1 MSSSNA
7 IIEVTYIGYISQQ
20 IALQGTANVSIV
32 MSLDSNELDEVMVVG
47 YSTQKKANLTGA
59 VSQVNEKDFESR
71 PITNI
76 SSGLQGL
83 LPGVTVTGA
92 MGAPGS
98 NQGTIRIRGIGTWG
112 NATPLVVIDGV
123 PGGNLNILNPSDIE
137 SISVLKDA
145 ASSSIYGVRGANGV
159 ILVTT
164 KRGKSGAPTLTYDY
178 YYGFQKPTA
187 LPKLLGSP
195 EYMELQNEAQINV
208 GRNPTY
214 SQDEIELAR
223 AGTDINNYS
232 NTNWIDE
239 VYKKNAPQQNHNVTL
254 NGGKDNSNY
263 FMSYGFLDEGGL
275 IVGDNYSAKRHNVR
289 LKLST
294 TVFDKLDI
302 NSNIGYVDRNVI
314 GSSAGMGPLSMA
326 LSMTPLAPVRN
337 TAGGWG
343 YIGGSSNPVA
353 TASDAGTDDFTSE
366 EITGNIEAVLHI
378 SDNLKLKARYG
389 LIKYNSRRNVFVKT
403 INYYSAETGDLLWQT
418 GFPNKIT
425 TSSYKGTYQTF
436 IGTAEYEKILFD
448 SHAIKLLL
456 GASQE
461 ENISDDLSA
470 SRTNVVSST
479 TGNLNL
485 GTENQLNGS
494 SNSENAL
501 RSVFGRANYS
511 YEDKYLAEVDFRYDG
526 SSRFSGDVRWDLF
539 SAASLGWVFTK
550 ENFLSNLGPLNFGKI
565 RFSYGVQGNDRITDL
580 AYMDILGPVSTMPI
594 GDELTFGYRQTS
606 VGNKLLTWESA
617 KKTNLGLDLAFFNN
631 RLNFSGDYFVNKTE
645 NILLRLPIPDVFGG
659 PAYPYQNAGAVENK
673 GWELQLGWKD
683 QVRDFGYSL
692 NFNLSDVKNQVTNL
706 GGTDPTI
713 GDRVRMEGQPLDAF
727 YGLVVDRIAQVSDFT
742 YEESTG
748 VYTPNFPIIQGD
760 PVQPGDLI
768 YKDLNNDG
776 EVDLMNDR
784 KVIGSHIPR
793 YTYGFSAAMNYKGLD
808 FSFVIQ
814 GVGKASGLLTGNA
827 RHAFINNSALPQ
839 DVHLDRWTFENTDAS
854 YPRFTYLQTYN
865 QRLSTFWLE
874 DASYVRLKNIQ
885 IGYTLPVELSKKL
898 RVNKLRAY
906 VSADNLFTIS
916 DFFRGYDPESP
927 VSGGG
932 FYPQLKTVVLGL
944 NVNLQ

>member
-1 MSSSNA
+1 M
-7 IIEVTYIGYISQQ
+7 
-20 IALQGTANVSIV
+20 
-32 MSLDSNELDEVMVVG
+32 
-47 YSTQKKANLTGA
+47 
-59 VSQVNEKDFESR
+59 
-71 PITNI
+71 
-76 SSGLQGL
+76 
-83 LPGVTVTGA
+83 
-92 MGAPGS
+92 
-98 NQGTIRIRGIGTWG
+98 
-112 NATPLVVIDGV
+112 
-123 PGGNLNILNPSDIE
+123 
-137 SISVLKDA
+137 
-145 ASSSIYGVRGANGV
+145 
-159 ILVTT
+159 
-164 KRGKSGAPTLTYDY
+164 
-178 YYGFQKPTA
+178 
-187 LPKLLGSP
+187 
-195 EYMELQNEAQINV
+195 
-208 GRNPTY
+208 
-214 SQDEIELAR
+214 
-223 AGTDINNYS
+223 
-232 NTNWIDE
+232 
-239 VYKKNAPQQNHNVTL
+239 
-254 NGGKDNSNY
+254 
-263 FMSYGFLDEGGL
+263 
-275 IVGDNYSAKRHNVR
+275 
-289 LKLST
+289 
-294 TVFDKLDI
+294 
-302 NSNIGYVDRNVI
+302 
-314 GSSAGMGPLSMA
+314 
-326 LSMTPLAPVRN
+326 
-337 TAGGWG
+337 
-343 YIGGSSNPVA
+343 
-353 TASDAGTDDFTSE
+353 
-366 EITGNIEAVLHI
+366 
-378 SDNLKLKARYG
+378 
-389 LIKYNSRRNVFVKT
+389 
-403 INYYSAETGDLLWQT
+403 
-418 GFPNKIT
+418 
-425 TSSYKGTYQTF
+425 
-436 IGTAEYEKILFD
+436 
-448 SHAIKLLL
+448 
-456 GASQE
+456 
-461 ENISDDLSA
+461 
-470 SRTNVVSST
+470 SST